1 MEGQRNK
8 ACTTNI
14 QEPEKY
20 RLIKEL
26 QKKITNNLQ
35 FKIVFKK
42 IVKLTRFCLVL
53 LMTAPFWRVILHVIF
68 VCEKKFVKSIRLT
81 QISNLLVRG
90 VPEYNST
97 ISGDRYESVVYFL
110 ISSSTEV
117 IPILLESRILAVA
130 EPKSQSTKLP
140 LSSFKMFSTLRSRW
154 IIGVWQW
161 CNRETALQISQNIFK
176 TSSWLNPESKRSFII
191 WRTVHLWYGI
201 KSKTSWMPP
210 SKRVTLESTYPMR
223 LGWPFKFDWNCKKKI
238 NVVLDEFSYKTY
250 NYGDFSLA
258 NSQILIIVDKN
269 AFQCIFLVTIGRRL
283 GFASFDMTSD

>member
-1 MEGQRNK
+1 M
-8 ACTTNI
+8 
-14 QEPEKY
+14 
-20 RLIKEL
+20 
-26 QKKITNNLQ
+26 
-35 FKIVFKK
+35 F
-42 IVKLTRFCLVL
+42 VK
-53 LMTAPFWRVILHVIF
+53 
-68 VCEKKFVKSIRLT
+68 KKFVKSIRLT

-223 LGWPFKFDWNCKKKI
+223 LGWPFKFDWNGKKITVWKNSSNQCGFVLVSLWQFSFDEFSMKLTTMEISRLQTAKSLSLLTKMRFNAYFWSPLEDDSDLPPLTWPLTRKTTPKPPSAMVSSAWTTCRPTVQDPPWKKKI
-238 NVVLDEFSYKTY
+238 V
-250 NYGDFSLA
+250 
-258 NSQILIIVDKN
+258 
-269 AFQCIFLVTIGRRL
+269 
-283 GFASFDMTSD
+283 